1 MRYSR
6 LVIWSFGF
14 FGFTYWRESMFESTE
29 LSVFKLVLLCRRAK
43 LDVFMSVALF
53 AWKCLGK
60 EAVISTEQPII
71 LCKLM

>member
-1 MRYSR
+1 
-6 LVIWSFGF
+6 
-14 FGFTYWRESMFESTE
+14 MFESTV